1 MGVVSMA
8 NSGPNTNNAQF
19 FITFKTASHL
29 DNVHSVFGRVVGGLD
44 VLQAME
50 QVKTDAQDRP
60 VKPILIAKTLVLV
73 NPFEELDELLRR
85 ELLAEKQREA
95 QREEE
100 KKQAQKRSAPVKS
113 NVGIGNLLD
122 LGGDD
127 MGEERRKQILEQQ
140 NAAHEEGGGFV
151 EKRTKKGGFGDFS
164 SW

>member
-73 NPFEELDELLRR
+73 NPFEELDELLGSVGNFGFS
-85 ELLAEKQREA
+85 LKHADD
-95 QREEE
+95 EED
-100 KKQAQKRSAPVKS
+100 S
-113 NVGIGNLLD
+113 
-122 LGGDD
+122 DD
-127 MGEERRKQILEQQ
+127 SDKDEE
-140 NAAHEEGGGFV
+140 
-151 EKRTKKGGFGDFS
+151 
-164 SW
+164 